1 MVLSERKTQRRAA
14 MTSGM
19 RDLTI
24 NELDA
29 VSGGTVHT
37 EVRKT
42 TLIDVN
48 GKGILAIGTV
58 SIDGGPAMP
67 SAEWIPLK

>member
-1 MVLSERKTQRRAA
+1 
-14 MTSGM
+14 MTGGM

-24 NELDA
+24 DELDA

-42 TLIDVN
+42 TLIEVN
-48 GKGILAIGTV
+48 GKGLLAIGTV
-58 SIDGGPAMP
+58 SIDGGPALP
-67 SAEWIPLK
+67 SAEWIPHH

>member
-1 MVLSERKTQRRAA
+1 MS
-14 MTSGM
+14 SGM

-24 NELDA
+24 DELDS

-42 TLIDVN
+42 TLIEIN

-58 SIDGGPAMP
+58 SIDGGPALP
-67 SAEWIPLK
+67 SAEWIPVK

>member
-1 MVLSERKTQRRAA
+1 
-14 MTSGM
+14 MTSGV

-48 GKGILAIGTV
+48 GKGILAIGIV

>member
-1 MVLSERKTQRRAA
+1 
-14 MTSGM
+14 M
-19 RDLTI
+19 RDLTGG
-24 NELDA
+24 ELEA

-42 TLIDVN
+42 TLIDVP

-58 SIDGGPAMP
+58 SVDGGPALP
-67 SAEWIPLK
+67 SAEWIPIK

>member
-1 MVLSERKTQRRAA
+1 

-24 NELDA
+24 DELDS
-29 VSGGTVHT
+29 VSGGAVHT

-58 SIDGGPAMP
+58 SIDGGPALP

>member
-1 MVLSERKTQRRAA
+1 MS
-14 MTSGM
+14 SGM

-24 NELDA
+24 DELDSL
-29 VSGGTVHT
+29 SGGTVHT

-42 TLIDVN
+42 TLIEIN

-58 SIDGGPAMP
+58 SIDGGPALP

>member
-1 MVLSERKTQRRAA
+1 

-19 RDLTI
+19 RDLTGG
-24 NELDA
+24 ELEA

-42 TLIDVN
+42 TLIDVP
-48 GKGILAIGTV
+48 GKGFLTMGTV
-58 SIDGGPAMP
+58 SIDGGPALP
-67 SAEWIPLK
+67 YAEWIPLK

>member
-1 MVLSERKTQRRAA
+1 MS
-14 MTSGM
+14 SGM
-19 RDLTI
+19 RGLTI
-24 NELDA
+24 DELDS
-29 VSGGTVHT
+29 VSGGAVHT

-42 TLIDVN
+42 TLIGIE

-58 SIDGGPAMP
+58 SIDGGPALP

>member
-1 MVLSERKTQRRAA
+1 
-14 MTSGM
+14 MTTEM

-24 NELDA
+24 DELDA

-42 TLIDVN
+42 TLIDVP

-58 SIDGGPAMP
+58 SIDGGPSLP
-67 SAEWIPLK
+67 SAEWIPIK